1 MIVQFEFELREVIRY
16 VHTVIFSEWR
26 VDFDE
31 WLDLSVEGMC
41 I

>member
-1 MIVQFEFELREVIRY
+1 

-41 I
+41 F